1 MLQRLI
7 TPSNIQRPLERPKAE
22 ILAIVTRSTVLETFS
37 LPFSIY
43 IPFHIDDGHLY
54 ELQGTLGV
62 LQRLREVQDL
72 AAHHAHLLLEEVPIE
87 ALVRLEEALHSTFN
101 RS

>member
-1 MLQRLI
+1 MY
-7 TPSNIQRPLERPKAE
+7 T
-22 ILAIVTRSTVLETFS
+22 
-37 LPFSIY
+37 
-43 IPFHIDDGHLY
+43 PFHIHDGQLN

-87 ALVRLEEALHSTFN
+87 SLVRLEETLHSTLN
-101 RS
+101 RSCKQGTGGPHSVLSFL